1 MDEEKLTTYFSLF
14 NEIAIIN
21 QLSTASLDALL
32 PEGIINSHFGVL
44 NHLIRVG
51 DGATPLALANAFQV
65 PKTTMTHTL
74 LGLDKHQLV
83 EMKPNPADG
92 RSKQVW
98 ITPKGRDLRNQTISA
113 TAPLIAEA
121 LGGLS
126 FETVQALTN
135 NLAKIRKTMDVMR
148 DEK

>member
-14 NEIAIIN
+14 NEIGIIS

-32 PEGIINSHFGVL
+32 PDGIISSHFGVL

-51 DGATPLALANAFQV
+51 DGATPLALAKAFQV

-74 LGLDKHQLV
+74 LGLNKHELV
-83 EMKPNPADG
+83 EIKPNPDDG

-98 ITPKGRDLRNQTISA
+98 ITEKGQNLRNQTIKAS
-113 TAPLIAEA
+113 APLIAES
-121 LGGLS
+121 LNGFS
-126 FETVQALTN
+126 FETIQTLTD
-135 NLAKIRKTMDVMR
+135 NLAEIRKIMDATR